1 MDTIQRSYTRK
12 GTLADNNSPLPLI
25 PEFIGLKC
33 NDVFSRHYLRG
44 VAVDEGLD
52 GLPVVTAG
60 PGEGVTKP
68 ISSVPLFSEFFNYA
82 KPHVDYWISGL
93 YLAGVAAAQ
102 LRWHLSNINVIQII

>member
-1 MDTIQRSYTRK
+1 MDTIQRSYTKK
-12 GTLADNNSPLPLI
+12 GTLADNTSPLPLI
-25 PEFIGLKC
+25 PEFIGWKC
-33 NDVFSRHYLRG
+33 SDVFSRHYLRD

-68 ISSVPLFSEFFNYA
+68 ISPVPLFSEFFNNA
-82 KPHVDYWISGL
+82 KTYVDYWISSL
-93 YLAGVAAAQ
+93 YSAGVAAAQ